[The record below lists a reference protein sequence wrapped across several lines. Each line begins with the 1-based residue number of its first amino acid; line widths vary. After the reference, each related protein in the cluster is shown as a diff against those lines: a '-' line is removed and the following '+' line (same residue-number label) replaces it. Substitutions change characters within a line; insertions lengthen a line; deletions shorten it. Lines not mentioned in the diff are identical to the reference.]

1 MTSPYGRAMAQMASV
16 FAELERAMIR
26 ERTRPAMMIKRGR
39 RERISRQAPYGW
51 DFGPTGRL
59 VDNAEEQRVLAL
71 IAKLRTE
78 RKSLRMIAT
87 MLNELGIVSKN
98 GGRWR
103 HSSVVRILARTV

>member
-1 MTSPYGRAMAQMASV
+1 MTNPYGRAMAQMASV

-26 ERTRPAMMIKRGR
+26 ERTRAAMKVKRGR

-51 DFGPTGRL
+51 DFGPKGKL
-59 VDNAEEQRVLAL
+59 VDNAVEQEVLGL
-71 IAKLRTE
+71 IARLREE
-78 RKSLRMIAT
+78 RNSLRVIAA

-103 HSSVVRILARTV
+103 HSSVVRILARTA